1 MERQD
6 SMMSEA
12 EEKERIEIFISCR
25 NLDDLD
31 FITVTDSFLVVKL
44 IENNQPEKVILK
56 TKVYWNDLNPNYAE
70 TAILDFFFESK
81 PASTQSSKNLS
92 LKSSI
97 MILLPSL
104 SAGSRPAL
112 ERYSALPSTD
122 W

>member
-44 IENNQPEKVILK
+44 I
-56 TKVYWNDLNPNYAE
+56 
-70 TAILDFFFESK
+70 
-81 PASTQSSKNLS
+81 
-92 LKSSI
+92 
-97 MILLPSL
+97 
-104 SAGSRPAL
+104 
-112 ERYSALPSTD
+112 
-122 W
+122 